1 MNATEEAQAN
11 PANSGRL
18 TAAADK
24 LEKNLSQ
31 CVVAAKGVLQ
41 DPNNSSNKD
50 ALTSS
55 VADITSSLAA
65 IAVATSP
72 DTPLAEIEATA
83 ADQSAVL
90 LTLRD
95 NPNEAQMRKAT
106 ENQAKLNEL
115 VKKESSN
122 PQVSRETAAA
132 LAEELS
138 DLNRTIETVESA
150 MKSGDKEALSTA
162 CMAAQTPLSRMTDTA
177 QAAEIQSNE
186 ETPEVVQNAKDKA
199 QVLIAAIRG
208 VRAGKMDPS
217 KLLNSSQKLAR
228 TLSELV
234 GQTKVSAYLAREG
247 GNLTDTAEKAL
258 ALDELLS
265 SLATVGA
272 PIATSKPSTAINSSM
287 DSLIS
292 SIGNEQLATV
302 TPPVVREVPLP
313 APETKPKRR
322 PEAPAQPVKQT
333 LDESLKQVASEIRA
347 APIITTPSGA
357 PSTTSTTSHSLAT
370 ELERLAHAAQHN
382 KRQDILVCGRSI
394 AVLVNQICES
404 MRQTA
409 KESTNPL
416 VQDKLFK
423 SSQAL
428 KNFAIQLK
436 ILASVKAAS
445 TVDDSDADEQLGT
458 LTRALGA
465 ALGEGFKAIDIHI
478 KTTRKSVK

>member
-1 MNATEEAQAN
+1 LTCQKEEAKDN
-11 PANSGRL
+11 KANSEKL
-18 TAAADK
+18 NAAADK

-41 DPNNSSNKD
+41 EPDNPATKD
-50 ALTSS
+50 ALAAS
-55 VADITSSLAA
+55 VADITSSLAT
-65 IAVATSP
+65 IAATTSP
-72 DTPLAEIEATA
+72 NTPLSELEAA
-83 ADQSAVL
+83 AANQSVVILAL
-90 LTLRD
+90 KAD
-95 NPNEAQMRKAT
+95 PSEAQMKKVT

-122 PQVSRETAAA
+122 PHVPKETTAA

-138 DLNRTIETVESA
+138 DLNKTIETAQSA
-150 MKSGDKEALSTA
+150 LKSGDKEALSTA
-162 CMAAQTPLSRMTDTA
+162 CIAAQTPLSRMTDTVQSA
-177 QAAEIQSNE
+177 QLQSTD
-186 ETPEVVQNAKDKA
+186 ETPEVVQNAKEKA
-199 QVLIAAIRG
+199 EVLIAAINS
-208 VRAGKMDPS
+208 VKAGKLDPNVIM
-217 KLLNSSQKLAR
+217 NSSQQLAR

-234 GQTKVSAYLAREG
+234 GHTKAYAYLAREG

-258 ALDELLS
+258 ALDELLT
-265 SLATVGA
+265 SLATVGG
-272 PIATSKPSTAINSSM
+272 PVATSKPATINASM
-287 DSLIS
+287 DSLIT

-302 TPPVVREVPLP
+302 VVQEAPPPV
-313 APETKPKRR
+313 PEPKHKKKPV
-322 PEAPAQPVKQT
+322 EAPAQPAVKQT
-333 LDESLKQVASEIRA
+333 LDESLKQVASEIREA
-347 APIITTPSGA
+347 APIMTTPSGA
-357 PSTTSTTSHSLAT
+357 PSTASTTSHSLAT
-370 ELERLAHAAQHN
+370 ELERLAHAAHQN

-394 AVLVNQICES
+394 AVLVNQLCEN

-458 LTRALGA
+458 LTRALGSV
-465 ALGEGFKAIDIHI
+465 LGEGLKAIDIHH
-478 KTTRKSVK
+478 KTSKKPVK